1 MFFTFGITFM
11 TFEDFLSVVTGH
23 MYWNIQI
30 KIITTTIII
39 ITIIIIIFVFWSQCC
54 KLSYYAMIIEWMQKL
69 SKTTKFSI
77 HCNKKIW
84 VRALSLS
91 LYPYLL
97 PFFALNST
105 NSILNFF
112 IYHGVLTT
120 ATACV
125 YREWGIT
132 LWFPGVMQLMPHLSL
147 ITIYGKLWLFAGG
160 PIMCRSPWVSARHM
174 EAPPCATSL
183 LGS

>member
-1 MFFTFGITFM
+1 
-11 TFEDFLSVVTGH
+11 

-30 KIITTTIII
+30 KMITTTIII
-39 ITIIIIIFVFWSQCC
+39 ITIIIIIFIFWSQCS

-77 HCNKKIW
+77 HCNNKKIW

-120 ATACV
+120 ATAWV

-132 LWFPGVMQLMPHLSL
+132 LWFPASCNECPTWASL
-147 ITIYGKLWLFAGG
+147 PYMANTDCLQVDRLCAG
-160 PIMCRSPWVSARHM
+160 RREWVPTTMAACSRHMARHL
-174 EAPPCATSL
+174 ATRA
-183 LGS
+183 